1 MDAADATT
9 KRWGSKRSL
18 RQLCS
23 LHCVRWMKGNHALLG
38 LLTSDRSAFCSINYS
53 DVNSTFFKTIAAL
66 SYGARRAV
74 AHPIF
79 WLSENLLLVE
89 KFSSKNATFDPLW
102 ENLEIK
108 LKLWALKCLKSAT
121 FRQDQDQTIVFFV
134 SEAPRLHQIGYANN
148 VSRITYYGVKLLVF
162 QSHQEC
168 QTWRLAQSTDSCNI
182 FLWFT
187 K

>member
-1 MDAADATT
+1 MRLKPVLRLKRCFHWNDATQRSQEKKRTNAMDAADATT

-121 FRQDQDQTIVFFV
+121 FRQDQDQTIVFFCLRSASAASNRV
-134 SEAPRLHQIGYANN
+134 R
-148 VSRITYYGVKLLVF
+148 
-162 QSHQEC
+162 
-168 QTWRLAQSTDSCNI
+168 
-182 FLWFT
+182 
-187 K
+187 